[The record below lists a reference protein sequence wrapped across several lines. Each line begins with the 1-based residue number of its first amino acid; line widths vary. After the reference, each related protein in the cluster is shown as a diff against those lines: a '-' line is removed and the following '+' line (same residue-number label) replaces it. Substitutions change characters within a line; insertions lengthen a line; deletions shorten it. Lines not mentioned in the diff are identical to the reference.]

1 MGVTMVCELCGKDVR
16 TKLMMVEGAP
26 LNVCEGCQKFA
37 VGKEEMVQTDTGR
50 VIATPIA
57 DRLEMRGRRMG
68 TRDIYSQGSDKIL
81 ADDYGARVRDRR
93 RQMSLTQEEL
103 AKKLNEKKSIIV
115 KVENQDIRPSDKLI
129 GILERTLGISLK
141 EAVED
146 VDTSTSKEA
155 FKTGMTLGDF
165 IKYE

>member
-1 MGVTMVCELCGKDVR
+1 MVCELCGKEVR

-37 VGKEEMVQTDTGR
+37 VGKEEMVKTETGR

-57 DRLEMRGRRMG
+57 ERLEKRGRRMG
-68 TRDIYSQGSDKIL
+68 NRDIYSQSGEKVL
-81 ADDYGARVRDRR
+81 VDDYGARVRDQRR
-93 RQMSLTQEEL
+93 HLALSQEEL
-103 AKKLNEKKSIIV
+103 GKKIKEKKSVIV
-115 KVENQDIRPSDKLI
+115 NVENQDIRPSDKLVST
-129 GILERTLGISLK
+129 LERTLGISLK
-141 EAVED
+141 ETVEE
-146 VDTSTSKEA
+146 VDASGSKEA

>member
-1 MGVTMVCELCGKDVR
+1 MVCEMCGKEVR
-16 TKLMMVEGAP
+16 TRLMMVEGAP

-37 VGKEEMVQTDTGR
+37 VGKEEMVQTETGR

-57 DRLEMRGRRMG
+57 ERLEKRGRRMG
-68 TRDIYSQGSDKIL
+68 NRDIYSQGGEKVL
-81 ADDYGARVRDRR
+81 VDDYGARVRGRR
-93 RQMSLTQEEL
+93 RQMGLNQEEL
-103 AKKLNEKKSIIV
+103 AKKIKEKKSV
-115 KVENQDIRPSDKLI
+115 VVNVENQDIRPSDKLVST
-129 GILERTLGISLK
+129 LERTLGISLK
-141 EAVED
+141 ETIED

>member
-1 MGVTMVCELCGKDVR
+1 MVCELCGKEVR

-37 VGKEEMVQTDTGR
+37 VGEAVVKTETGR

-68 TRDIYSQGSDKIL
+68 TRDIYSQGSDKML

-103 AKKLNEKKSIIV
+103 AKKINEKKSVII
-115 KVENQDIRPSDKLI
+115 KVENQDMRPSDKLL
-129 GILERTLGISLK
+129 GTLERALGISLK

>member
-1 MGVTMVCELCGKDVR
+1 MCGKEVR

-37 VGKEEMVQTDTGR
+37 VGKEEMVQTETGR

-57 DRLEMRGRRMG
+57 ERLEKRGRRMG
-68 TRDIYSQGSDKIL
+68 NRDIYSQSGEKVL
-81 ADDYGARVRDRR
+81 ADDYGARVRDQR
-93 RQMSLTQEEL
+93 RQKGLSQEEL
-103 AKKLNEKKSIIV
+103 AKKIKEKKSVIV
-115 KVENQDIRPSDKLI
+115 NVENQDIRPSDKLVST
-129 GILERTLGISLK
+129 LERTLGISLK
-141 EAVED
+141 ETVEEM
-146 VDTSTSKEA
+146 DTSGSKEA

>member
-1 MGVTMVCELCGKDVR
+1 MCGKEVR

-37 VGKEEMVQTDTGR
+37 VGKEEMVKTETGR

-57 DRLEMRGRRMG
+57 ERLEMRGRRMG
-68 TRDIYSQGSDKIL
+68 NRDIYSQSGEKVL
-81 ADDYGARVRDRR
+81 VDDYGARVRDRR
-93 RQMSLTQEEL
+93 RQMSLNQEEL
-103 AKKLNEKKSIIV
+103 AKKIKEKKSVIV
-115 KVENQDIRPSDKLI
+115 NVENQDIRPSDKLVSM
-129 GILERTLGISLK
+129 LERTLGISLK
-141 EAVED
+141 ETVEE
-146 VDTSTSKEA
+146 VDTSGSKEA

>member
-1 MGVTMVCELCGKDVR
+1 MVCELCGKEVR

-37 VGKEEMVQTDTGR
+37 VGKEEVVKTDTGR

-68 TRDIYSQGSDKIL
+68 TRDIYSQVSEKVL
-81 ADDYGARVRDRR
+81 ADDYGAKVRDKR
-93 RQMSLTQEEL
+93 RQMGLSQEEL
-103 AKKLNEKKSIIV
+103 GKKINEKKSIIV

-129 GILERTLGISLK
+129 STLERTLGVSLK
-141 EAVED
+141 ETIED
-146 VDTSTSKEA
+146 VDTNTNKEA
-155 FKTGMTLGDF
+155 FKPSMTLGDF